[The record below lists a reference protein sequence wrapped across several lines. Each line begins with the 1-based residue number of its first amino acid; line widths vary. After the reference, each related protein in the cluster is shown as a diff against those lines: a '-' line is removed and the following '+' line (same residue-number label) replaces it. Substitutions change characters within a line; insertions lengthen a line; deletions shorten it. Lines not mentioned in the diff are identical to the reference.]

1 MNIIDERNKR
11 NEHRRRMKEQYDSV
25 MKLSVADNDWER
37 LLSEG
42 MITFGDGTPYF
53 YIMRGTL
60 ARFYDALDPMYEGS
74 VNIGHTDLATFPERI
89 IGKWTKADLRLVDI
103 GDGRQALE
111 TRLNINPNHP
121 LVQALEESEFDLG
134 LSVEMSMNIN
144 EDLTNNADLNPF
156 NVPIVDGVSIY
167 DYAIVGNAGDVESM
181 GIKLKGEIP
190 KMDITKLKDL
200 LDTEG
205 TTTLADI
212 TKLLDEAEK
221 APEAPEM
228 ELEEV
233 EEEESVEEAEE
244 SVEEAVEEVEEAVE
258 SSIDLEEILTQIASM
273 RDELEEIKG
282 QLAEK
287 NRIIEETKAKLAAKE
302 ADEKAFVEKFK
313 NLSISLTREVKREEE
328 HKSQYT
334 DGIGE

>member
-25 MKLSVADNDWER
+25 MKLSAADNEWER

-60 ARFYDALDPMYEGS
+60 ERFYDALDPSYEGS
-74 VNIGHTDLATFPERI
+74 INIGHTDLATFPERI

-111 TRLNINPNHP
+111 TRLNVNEDHP
-121 LVQALEESEFDLG
+121 LVKALEQSEFDLG

-144 EDLTNNADLNPF
+144 EDLTNNAELNPF
-156 NVPIVDGVSIY
+156 NVPMVDAVSIY

-181 GIKLKGEIP
+181 GIHLKGEIP

-205 TTTLADI
+205 TTTLSDI

-221 APEAPEM
+221 ATEAPEV

-233 EEEESVEEAEE
+233 EESAEEVEEAVEEAEE
-244 SVEEAVEEVEEAVE
+244 SVEEVEEAVDTSE
-258 SSIDLEEILTQIASM
+258 MDEIIAQIAAM

-287 NRIIEETKAKLAAKE
+287 NRVIEETQAKLAEKE
-302 ADEKAFVEKFK
+302 AAEKAFVEKFK
-313 NLSISLTREVKREEE
+313 NLSISLTREVKRKDAP
-328 HKSQYT
+328 KSQYT